1 MVHGILAARLDA
13 VPEAI
18 ECADSPP
25 QLLAAFSG
33 PPGTMNRGGMQAND
47 AEALM
52 DPHHAPRNG
61 SGYIFSLRVGTM
73 LQGELPLTETYPGYP
88 KSKKPG
94 KGAFGMRKM
103 SD

>member
-1 MVHGILAARLDA
+1 MVHGILAVRLDA

-52 DPHHAPRNG
+52 DPRHAPRNG
-61 SGYIFSLRVGTM
+61 SGYTFSLRVGTM
-73 LQGELPLTETYPGYP
+73 LQRELPLTETYPGVSQEQEARQGP
-88 KSKKPG
+88 PSG
-94 KGAFGMRKM
+94 
-103 SD
+103 

>member
-47 AEALM
+47 AEA
-52 DPHHAPRNG
+52 
-61 SGYIFSLRVGTM
+61 
-73 LQGELPLTETYPGYP
+73 
-88 KSKKPG
+88 
-94 KGAFGMRKM
+94 M